1 MLSWKFRR
9 KFEILTKPICE
20 VAKIRLYIWYIVF
33 SPDEDEDE
41 LDEDEETR
49 ILLEKE
55 FDDFYEDQV
64 LKNQTHFPRR
74 LCASKLK
81 SLDFTEI
88 QSYVN

>member
-1 MLSWKFRR
+1 MVSGSM
-9 KFEILTKPICE
+9 IS
-20 VAKIRLYIWYIVF
+20 VAIFFANAAIRSRHAVLYIWYIVF

-74 LCASKLK
+74 LCASKL
-81 SLDFTEI
+81 
-88 QSYVN
+88 N